1 MPKKKKKYEVYTKMS
16 TKVYLLKYEQLKW
29 DTDRIK
35 QIYIYYIIITLFAF
49 SRFMEHKS
57 KLLITWQISTLYNY
71 IINIQ
76 WYFCS

>member
-1 MPKKKKKYEVYTKMS
+1 MPKKKKYEVYTKMS
-16 TKVYLLKYEQLKW
+16 TKVYLLKYKQLKW

-49 SRFMEHKS
+49 SSRFMEHKS